1 MNKAVISKVKQIL
14 RNRVAQNAGWLV
26 AGDVA
31 RMVINLVVGLL
42 TARYLGPS
50 NYGLINYANAY
61 TAFFTSV
68 CTLGIDSVI
77 VKEFIEQPDQEGKII
92 GTSLG
97 LRAISSFL
105 SAVTIVC
112 ISSVADASEPV
123 TKIVVLLSA
132 IGMLFRIFEI
142 FKYWFQ
148 AKLQSKM
155 IAVATLVAYAAT
167 ATYKVILLIAQKPVT
182 YFAFATSVDYIC
194 LAIVFLLLYRQNGGH
209 RLIFSAPYAKKILCK
224 SYHYIFS
231 GLMITIYGQTDKIML
246 KHMINEAELGYYSTA
261 SSLCCAWCF
270 VLSAIISAM
279 YPIIVNAYRENK
291 EEFEKKNKLL
301 YCIVFYLSAAVSVA
315 FTLLSGLIIRIL
327 YGEAYLPA
335 AEPLRIITWYT
346 GFSYLG
352 VARDV
357 WIVCMNR
364 QKYLKYI
371 YAASAV
377 VNVVLNLLL
386 IPSMGAS
393 GAAVASLVA
402 QISTIV
408 VPFFIKEM
416 RENVVLMGKAIML
429 R

>member
-1 MNKAVISKVKQIL
+1 MYKAIIAKIKQIL

-31 RMVINLVVGLL
+31 KMVINLVVGLL

-77 VKEFIEQPDQEGKII
+77 VKEFIERPEREGEIL

-97 LRAISSFL
+97 LRAFSSFL
-105 SAVTIVC
+105 SAVTIFC
-112 ISSVADASEPV
+112 ISSVADANEPV
-123 TKIVVLLSA
+123 TQLVVFLSS
-132 IGMLFRIFEI
+132 IGMIFRIFEV

-148 AKLQSKM
+148 AKLQSKS
-155 IAVATLVAYAAT
+155 IAAATLVAYLVTAA
-167 ATYKVILLIAQKPVT
+167 YKTILLVTHKPVSW
-182 YFAFATSVDYIC
+182 FAFATSVDYIC
-194 LAIVFLLLYRQNGGH
+194 LAIVFLFLYKQNGGH
-209 RLIFSAPYAKKILCK
+209 GLVFSKSYAKTLLCK

-246 KHMINEAELGYYSTA
+246 KLMINEAELGYYSTA

-279 YPIIVNAYRENK
+279 YPVIVDSYRKNRED
-291 EEFEKKNKLL
+291 FEKMNKIL
-301 YCIVFYLSAAVSVA
+301 YRIVFYLSVAVSIV
-315 FTLLSGLIIRIL
+315 FTFLSSVLIRVM

-335 AEPLRIITWYT
+335 AKPLRIITWYT

-371 YAASAV
+371 YATSAG
-377 VNVVLNLLL
+377 VNIVLNLAL
-386 IPSMGAS
+386 IPGMGAS
-393 GAAVASLVA
+393 GAAIASLVA
-402 QISTIV
+402 QMSTIV
-408 VPFFIKEM
+408 VPLFIKEM
-416 RENVVLMGKAIML
+416 RENAILMGKAIVFQ
-429 R
+429 